1 MRHCLYELVC
11 MNDANKESRSE
22 VSSDI
27 EVTRSLT
34 VPAAELIWRF
44 SRSGGPG
51 GQGVNTTDSRVE
63 LGLNLL
69 TLSTLSP
76 SQRER
81 LQDRLHSRMVDGV
94 ITVVSSETRSQLR
107 NRRAA
112 RSRLAAMLRS
122 ALLTEPRKRRPTTA
136 TKGSQRRRLDSKKK
150 RGQTKNL
157 RRKPE
162 Q

>member
-1 MRHCLYELVC
+1 MSEASR
-11 MNDANKESRSE
+11 ESRSE
-22 VSSDI
+22 VSSDL

-34 VPAAELIWRF
+34 VPGAELIWRF

-63 LGLNLL
+63 LGVNIL

-76 SQRER
+76 AQRER
-81 LQDRLHSRMVDGV
+81 LLDLMHSRVVDGV

-112 RSRLAAMLRS
+112 RSRMAAMLRS
-122 ALLTEPRKRRPTTA
+122 ALLTEMRQRRPTAA
-136 TKGSQRRRLDSKKK
+136 TKGSHRRRLDSKKK
-150 RGQTKNL
+150 RGQVKSL
-157 RRKPE
+157 RKRPE
-162 Q
+162 S